1 MDNRVK
7 DLLDRIRGTA
17 GVAADVAADT
27 ARVAGRRAGQMVDV
41 AKLNVQLFDLNG
53 EYNEVLRQ
61 LGQVMYDTHRG
72 RAPEGDRVTELLEQA
87 DERAERIAEL
97 HIRAR
102 TTFPRASSVMMTLMA
117 RRSSPGRNE
126 QTSLQRRSGS
136 MGMTRSTR

>member
-97 HIRAR
+97 KAR
-102 TTFPRASSVMMTLMA
+102 IADLRQVESCPHCGAPCGKGDKFC
-117 RRSSPGRNE
+117 RSCGAK
-126 QTSLQRRSGS
+126 L
-136 MGMTRSTR
+136 